1 MNGLSL
7 FANVGIAETYLDQVG
22 VDIVLANEL
31 LPNRAKFY
39 EHLHPEC
46 NMICGDITDEEI
58 YQKIIDEANLN
69 NVEFILATPPCQG
82 MSIAGQMDPED
93 PRNYLITYAVNAI
106 RDIGPQF
113 VLMENVFMQLQTHII
128 YNGLCGCCF
137 GK

>member
-58 YQKIIDEANLN
+58 YQKIIDEAN
-69 NVEFILATPPCQG
+69 G
-82 MSIAGQMDPED
+82 G
-93 PRNYLITYAVNAI
+93 
-106 RDIGPQF
+106 F
-113 VLMENVFMQLQTHII
+113 VFAPK
-128 YNGLCGCCF
+128 Y
-137 GK
+137 